1 MRPQRGSRA
10 TSKIG
15 ASPWWAPIARSWRA
29 KLAGERLDQLRVPRG
44 READRLREADGVA
57 RDEPVQALLVDDGRD
72 AQARLLHEEALDLV
86 GQRGD
91 DGHLEARGA
100 GHARDLPDARSEA
113 LVGLAGLD
121 AGAVEDL
128 EDPDRAELGELLLE
142 RHAAQEV
149 VDAIGD
155 RERRIEVGRGG
166 DAQPLTAPVV
176 RPRMSWRSANA

>member
-29 KLAGERLDQLRVPRG
+29 KLEASASSSSGSHAAASPIDCGKHTASRATSPCRHSSWTMAGMPRRVSS
-44 READRLREADGVA
+44 
-57 RDEPVQALLVDDGRD
+57 
-72 AQARLLHEEALDLV
+72 HEEALDLV

-91 DGHLEARGA
+91 DGHREARRA
-100 GHARDLPDARSEA
+100 GHARDLPDAGAQA
-113 LVGLAGLD
+113 LLGLAGLD
-121 AGAVEDL
+121 AIGVEDL

-142 RHAAQEV
+142 RHARQEV

-155 RERRIEVGRGG
+155 R
-166 DAQPLTAPVV
+166 AAP
-176 RPRMSWRSANA
+176 RSR